1 MNFKRFLIESHMSDV
16 RKTLG
21 KLPKKHSALLK
32 GYKFKFENGNELK
45 GDNEHIGFID
55 EDNKVVTISAPYNY
69 GREFTLLHEIGH
81 AVWKYFVIENLR
93 KKWIS
98 IVEKTKHKQSQ
109 GAEELFSMAYANAYV
124 KNKIEIHF
132 HPEWETFIRKL
143 PK

>member
-1 MNFKRFLIESHMSDV
+1 MNFKSFLIESYMSDV

-32 GYKFKFENGNELK
+32 GYKFKFEDGNELK
-45 GDNEHIGFID
+45 GDGEHIGFID
-55 EDNKVVTISAPYNY
+55 EDKKLVTIASPWNY

-81 AVWKYFVIENLR
+81 AVWKYFVNDKLR
-93 KKWIS
+93 KKWTS

-109 GAEELFSMAYANAYV
+109 GAEELFSMAYASAYV
-124 KNKIEIHF
+124 KNKIEIHC
-132 HPEWETFIRKL
+132 HPEWESFIKNL